1 VLRNSLYIF
10 RYEGPLS
17 EEGVLEKASN
27 EGPRSIQYTQL
38 VEWLTKEIKGFTG
51 LEDYVSAIN
60 GTNNIT
66 SSYCLLLIYN
76 IIKALFLS

>member
-1 VLRNSLYIF
+1 MFSVCLPLVALYYF

-17 EEGVLEKASN
+17 EEGVLEKAVN

-38 VEWLTKEIKGFTG
+38 VEWITKELKEFTG

-60 GTNNIT
+60 GMFV
-66 SSYCLLLIYN
+66 SHCWRKS
-76 IIKALFLS
+76 FVV